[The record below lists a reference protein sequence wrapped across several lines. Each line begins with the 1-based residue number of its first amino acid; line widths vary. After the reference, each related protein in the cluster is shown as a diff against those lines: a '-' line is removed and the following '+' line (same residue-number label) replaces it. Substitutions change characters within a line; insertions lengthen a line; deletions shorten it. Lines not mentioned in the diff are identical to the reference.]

1 MARGRIHEGQSKR
14 NVIREFHGSHP
25 HNDPDD
31 TISRGEGIFREDGGA
46 VQDFA
51 DGGEVEREYGGKVKR
66 KKGGRIAKAFGGTIG
81 GGAKKPSMGRAAR
94 QRGGGVGADLK
105 PLTHD
110 NVSAKPKQRHLMP
123 DSERDPPRNC

>member
-94 QRGGGVGADLK
+94 QRGGGVGADLS
-105 PLTHD
+105 PQTHYGG
-110 NVSAKPKQRHLMP
+110 NKVKGRHIM
-123 DSERDPPRNC
+123 SEGDKEPPSNC